1 MALPVNG
8 IDRFGTRTS
17 RFNERAVGA
26 ALGPGA
32 YKTQKGVGNV
42 SHGVLGVIAS
52 SAFKVEMRKKGFFDP
67 VSGRPGPGDYLNDRN
82 TLSMGC
88 KADLFKSGI

>member
-1 MALPVNG
+1 M
-8 IDRFGTRTS
+8 
-17 RFNERAVGA
+17 
-26 ALGPGA
+26 
-32 YKTQKGVGNV
+32 
-42 SHGVLGVIAS
+42 LGVIAS

-67 VSGRPGPGDYLNDRN
+67 VTGRPGPGDYLNDRN